1 MFCTYF
7 YQFCKY
13 SESKNYHEGIVEYWG
28 VTDKAFRIDVDKE
41 DKVLWKN
48 LTPPPP
54 NLGGL
59 NGNEKI
65 STNYNF

>member
-1 MFCTYF
+1 L
-7 YQFCKY
+7 
-13 SESKNYHEGIVEYWG
+13 SWSKLEYYEK
-28 VTDKAFRIDVDKE
+28 TDKAFRIDVDKE

-48 LTPPPP
+48 LNPP

-65 STNYNF
+65 STNYDF

>member
-48 LTPPPP
+48 LTPPP

>member
-1 MFCTYF
+1 MFYTYF

-48 LTPPPP
+48 LNPP